1 MAVCPPARRATASP
15 DTPTLENTGGYRV
28 KKIAVITVL
37 LWALFALAPSAFSH
51 CEVPCGIYDDEMRIE
66 MMREHITTI
75 EKAMKKILE
84 LSDESSVNYNQIVR
98 WTVNK
103 EKHADELQ
111 HIVGQYF
118 MTQRIKPAHSDD
130 GAMDDSYVEQVT
142 LLHMMLVHAMKA
154 KQTTDLKQ
162 VETLRA
168 LTDKF
173 NKSYFE
179 GKK

>member
-1 MAVCPPARRATASP
+1 M
-15 DTPTLENTGGYRV
+15 
-28 KKIAVITVL
+28 KIAAVTTIVL
-37 LWALFALAPSAFSH
+37 WSLSAVAPSAYSH

-66 MMREHITTI
+66 MIREHITTI
-75 EKAMKKILE
+75 EKAMNTILE
-84 LSDESSVNYNQIVR
+84 LSDASPVNHNQIVR

-103 EKHADELQ
+103 EKHAEELQ

-118 MTQRIKPAHSDD
+118 LTQRVKPAHSDD
-130 GAMDDSYVEQVT
+130 GTTDDRYVEQLT
-142 LLHMMLVHAMKA
+142 LLHMMLIHAMKA